1 MTILVLMKS
10 GDPVLS
16 QKTEEFDFKTPPTDP
31 IQLAKDLYE
40 TMIENKGLGLAAPQ
54 VGLSYRAFAMY
65 AVPGI
70 VCFNPRIVSFTE
82 EQILMEEGCLSFPNL
97 IIKIKRPRAIRARYT
112 EPNGNVQTV
121 QMDGMTARV
130 YQHELDHLD
139 GIIMQRKANSI
150 HLARALNQQKHR
162 K

>member
-1 MTILVLMKS
+1 MTILTLVKS
-10 GDPVLS
+10 SDPILS
-16 QKTEEFDFKTPPTDP
+16 QKTEEFDFVNPPTDP

-40 TMIENKGLGLAAPQ
+40 TIVDRKGLGLAAPQ
-54 VGLSYRAFAMY
+54 VGLPYRAFVMY

-82 EQILMEEGCLSFPNL
+82 EKILMEEGCLSFPNL
-97 IIKIKRPRAIRARYT
+97 IVKVKRPRAIRARYT

-121 QMDGMTARV
+121 QMDGMTARI

-139 GIIMQRKANSI
+139 GITMQKKANPI